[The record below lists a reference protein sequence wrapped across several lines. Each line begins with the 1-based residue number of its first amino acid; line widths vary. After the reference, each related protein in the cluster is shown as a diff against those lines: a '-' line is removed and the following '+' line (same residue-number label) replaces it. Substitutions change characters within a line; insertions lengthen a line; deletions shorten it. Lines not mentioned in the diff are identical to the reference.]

1 MSYDTIK
8 SYDVELYEAME
19 KELGTE
25 ILFDDK
31 AQLMGALGAAISAY
45 EKTER

>member
-1 MSYDTIK
+1 
-8 SYDVELYEAME
+8 ME

-25 ILFDDK
+25 ILFDEK
-31 AQLMGALGAAISAY
+31 AQLMGALGAAISAF